1 MRFSMQM
8 DSNKCSTRSLDA
20 KYPLISYA
28 FHWPWVNLPPHQQEN
43 LTKRGSY
50 AEASSKKLKK
60 NLICMEKLA
69 AQVCTPCAICQV
81 FRIIPHQRGLLA
93 QKGSPKPHPASF
105 LRLSTPQLRGF
116 STRRIIFR
124 LDASFLFY
132 LAAPLLPC
140 PFMRRFRLSSSFLSH
155 LRPSSRVFP
164 PSSLIFTH
172 LHAFLCFYAPSS
184 TLPLHL
190 HLPLDASKTRKK
202 VPPLAF
208 FTPLYIPLEKHAP
221 SIFLNLIRLAVK
233 SFMRLPS
240 KRLPSMF
247 FRLAVSVF
255 TGEPLERAVK
265 GLPLALYRLA
275 VKDEPLALY
284 GRAVT
289 Q

>member
-8 DSNKCSTRSLDA
+8 DSNKCSTRSIFATHLLFLMLFP
-20 KYPLISYA
+20 KT
-28 FHWPWVNLPPHQQEN
+28 WRNLPPHQQEN

-140 PFMRRFRLSSSFLSH
+140 LFMRRFRLSSSFLSH

-172 LHAFLCFYAPSS
+172 LHAFLCFI
-184 TLPLHL
+184 
-190 HLPLDASKTRKK
+190 HLPRPFLCICICLSTHQKQGKKCHRWLFSRLYTYHSKNTHRQ
-202 VPPLAF
+202 
-208 FTPLYIPLEKHAP
+208 
-221 SIFLNLIRLAVK
+221 
-233 SFMRLPS
+233 SF
-240 KRLPSMF
+240 
-247 FRLAVSVF
+247 
-255 TGEPLERAVK
+255 
-265 GLPLALYRLA
+265 
-275 VKDEPLALY
+275 
-284 GRAVT
+284 
-289 Q
+289 